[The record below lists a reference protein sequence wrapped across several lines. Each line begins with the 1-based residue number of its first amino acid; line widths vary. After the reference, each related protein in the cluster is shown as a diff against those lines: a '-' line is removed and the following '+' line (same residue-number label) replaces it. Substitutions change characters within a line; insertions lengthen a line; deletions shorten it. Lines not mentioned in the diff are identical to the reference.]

1 MAFRSPSIAMQAP
14 AAPLWCDTPRQRFL
28 DALPIISS
36 VIRDLGRR
44 YHLSRDE
51 RDEFAGNVTVRLMDG
66 DYAVLRRFQGRSSLS
81 TFLRTVITRQFLDA
95 RTKAW
100 GRWRPSADAVRLGP
114 TAVALERLL
123 ERQRIPLDQAIET
136 LRARDETLDEGRLH
150 DLAAQLPRRVPRLR
164 IVDPTALDH
173 VAATDPSP
181 EQVLADERAAEA
193 RVATTVALRQATE
206 TLTTREQLLL
216 RLRYEQGA
224 HGGRDRADAG
234 RGPEAAVSAS
244 RSRAG
249 EASLHPRVARR
260 LSRPGSSADRS
271 AVGRMARRRAH
282 RVINA

>member
-1 MAFRSPSIAMQAP
+1 
-14 AAPLWCDTPRQRFL
+14 
-28 DALPIISS
+28 

-100 GRWRPSADAVRLGP
+100 GRWRPSAEAVRLGP

-136 LRARDETLDEGRLH
+136 LHARGETLDEERLR
-150 DLAAQLPRRVPRLR
+150 DLAVHLPRRAPRLR
-164 IVDPTALDH
+164 LVDPTALEH
-173 VAATDPSP
+173 VAAIDPSP

-206 TLTTREQLLL
+206 TLTARDQLLL

-224 HGGRDRADAG
+224 TVAEIARMLGEDQKPLYRHLDRVLAKLRCTLES
-234 RGPEAAVSAS
+234 RGVSAEQV
-244 RSRAG
+244 RALTG
-249 EASLHPRVARR
+249 VPLDEWHDTERIA
-260 LSRPGSSADRS
+260 
-271 AVGRMARRRAH
+271 
-282 RVINA
+282 

>member
-1 MAFRSPSIAMQAP
+1 MAFRSPSIAVQAP

-100 GRWRPSADAVRLGP
+100 GRWRPSAEAVRLGP
-114 TAVALERLL
+114 PAVALERLL

-136 LRARDETLDEGRLH
+136 LHARGETLDEERLR
-150 DLAAQLPRRVPRLR
+150 DLAVHLPRRAPRLR
-164 IVDPTALDH
+164 LVDPTALEH
-173 VAATDPSP
+173 VAAIDPSP

-206 TLTTREQLLL
+206 TLTAREQLLL

-224 HGGRDRADAG
+224 TVAEIARMLGEDQKPLYRHLDRVLAKLRCTLES
-234 RGPEAAVSAS
+234 RGVSAEQV
-244 RSRAG
+244 RALTG
-249 EASLHPRVARR
+249 VPLDEWHDTERIA
-260 LSRPGSSADRS
+260 
-271 AVGRMARRRAH
+271 
-282 RVINA
+282 